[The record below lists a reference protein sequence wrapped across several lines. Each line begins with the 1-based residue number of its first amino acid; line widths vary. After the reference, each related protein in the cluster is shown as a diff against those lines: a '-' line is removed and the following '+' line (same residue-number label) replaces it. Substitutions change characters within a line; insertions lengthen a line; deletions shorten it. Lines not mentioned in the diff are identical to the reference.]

1 MNQLHAL
8 VASSMFI
15 LNQII
20 KKTTMLF
27 CASAHAVAVLVCV
40 AFVPIQQS
48 AFAGETANV
57 SAANVSDSFNESNDP
72 KAALITSRKKDT
84 WINCTFGQVRIK
96 KGSVVCAFDYG
107 RDLVIYNLDSKQGWV
122 SVLLPTNRSITVDVG
137 QELLLTRAPKGS
149 FEEIHPAT
157 QISYRKPSEVRVGG
171 GVRGF
176 IAEFSVASAM
186 SALPPLRA
194 KLHSTASKDKAIA
207 QSVLKSGSILQVV
220 TGSHGPYTPQK

>member
-1 MNQLHAL
+1 MFSLKRDFLTIATIVFSVPTQQAAL
-8 VASSMFI
+8 AEPNDTNHSY
-15 LNQII
+15 Q
-20 KKTTMLF
+20 
-27 CASAHAVAVLVCV
+27 HDD
-40 AFVPIQQS
+40 
-48 AFAGETANV
+48 AN
-57 SAANVSDSFNESNDP
+57 EP
-72 KAALITSRKKDT
+72 RAALITSRKRDT
-84 WINCTFGQVRIK
+84 WINCSFGQVRIR

-122 SVLLPTNRSITVDVG
+122 SILLPPNQSIPVEVG
-137 QELLLTRAPKGS
+137 QELLLTRAAEGS

-157 QISYRKPSEVRVGG
+157 HISYRKPSQVRVGTG
-171 GVRGF
+171 IRGF

-194 KLHSTASKDKAIA
+194 KLHSTANKDKAIA

>member
-1 MNQLHAL
+1 MLKRNPIIQAITCLI
-8 VASSMFI
+8 SM
-15 LNQII
+15 
-20 KKTTMLF
+20 
-27 CASAHAVAVLVCV
+27 VAV
-40 AFVPIQQS
+40 QQS
-48 AFAGETANV
+48 AVADEMGDVSHKNV
-57 SAANVSDSFNESNDP
+57 DQQTGSSDESNEP

-84 WINCTFGQVRIK
+84 WINCSFGQVRIK

-122 SVLLPTNRSITVDVG
+122 NVLLPTNQSIPVEVG
-137 QELLLTRAPKGS
+137 QELLLTRATKGS
-149 FEEIHPAT
+149 FEEIHPPT
-157 QISYRKPSEVRVGG
+157 QISYRKPSEVQVRAGI
-171 GVRGF
+171 RGF

-194 KLHSTASKDKAIA
+194 KLHSTASKDKEIA